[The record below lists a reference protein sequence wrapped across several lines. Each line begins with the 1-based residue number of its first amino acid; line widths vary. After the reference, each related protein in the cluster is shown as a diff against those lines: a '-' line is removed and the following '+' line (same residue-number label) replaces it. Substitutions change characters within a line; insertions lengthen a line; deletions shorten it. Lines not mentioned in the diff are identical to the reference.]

1 MIGEAYASVNST
13 ARLAG
18 GLYLAMAP
26 FNVFGIIYVPS
37 ALIVH
42 GDAAATSR
50 NIMTSEWFFRS
61 GTLIHLV
68 GQIMFVFLV
77 LALYRL
83 LKTVNQEHATLMAV
97 LALLGVPMA
106 FLNEVNHLAV
116 LQLLGSADT
125 GAFTSSQL
133 QAQAML
139 FLDMRESGIR
149 LTQIFW
155 GIWLLPLGILV
166 FRSGFLPRVLGI
178 LLAIAGAG
186 HLIDVGTQLMSP
198 GFATISQ
205 FTWVGE
211 LLFPVWLLIK
221 GVNVDRWQQ
230 VTLARSAPGR

>member
-1 MIGEAYASVNST
+1 
-13 ARLAG
+13 
-18 GLYLAMAP
+18 
-26 FNVFGIIYVPS
+26 
-37 ALIVH
+37 
-42 GDAAATSR
+42 
-50 NIMTSEWFFRS
+50 
-61 GTLIHLV
+61 
-68 GQIMFVFLV
+68 
-77 LALYRL
+77 
-83 LKTVNQEHATLMAV
+83 
-97 LALLGVPMA
+97 MA

-116 LQLLGSADT
+116 LQRLSSADT

-155 GIWLLPLGILV
+155 GIWLLPLGVLV

-211 LLFPVWLLIK
+211 LLFPLWLLIK

-230 VTLARSAPGR
+230 VTLARSVPGR